1 MTEPHTDD
9 TPRRR
14 LPRGT
19 RVVVI
24 LALAIYGWSVVSLLF
39 ADFPSPGSLA
49 RNVLLRMAP
58 ATHTLYERL
67 NRDRLERAARLVRDS
82 AREMSTEDWIVE
94 SADSNAPRLPAML
107 DTAGAVEEGQSSKD
121 PLPAGRVVNI
131 ALIGVDSRMGQ
142 APARADAIQVVSIQP
157 DSAIIEI
164 LAVPRGTIVGAGYD
178 SLRQNIISY
187 ERRRGM
193 TAFLT
198 SLAALCKRGPIPW
211 YVEVG
216 FSQVIGILELLGYP
230 DPRGTLRFL
239 RSRKTFRTG
248 DIQRSWNQAQF
259 LRDNLTQR
267 FSLFRGATGEAA
279 VAAGLRFV
287 STNLSRDFC
296 VGLVHALNT
305 AGFPAHRSDAVR
317 VRILPRYHQSL
328 LDVHADPD
336 RIRTTSRV
344 SDRIVGDSL
353 RRDPRVAERLQFL
366 LRAARRDSSHPR
378 LVIDRLRVP
387 VSQHIWLQVADSR
400 QRRQL
405 RDGMI
410 GALKQAWKDVGR
422 REEAESLEALR
433 EAEDQLLRRHRP

>member
-1 MTEPHTDD
+1 M
-9 TPRRR
+9 
-14 LPRGT
+14 
-19 RVVVI
+19 
-24 LALAIYGWSVVSLLF
+24 
-39 ADFPSPGSLA
+39 
-49 RNVLLRMAP
+49 
-58 ATHTLYERL
+58 
-67 NRDRLERAARLVRDS
+67 
-82 AREMSTEDWIVE
+82 
-94 SADSNAPRLPAML
+94 
-107 DTAGAVEEGQSSKD
+107 
-121 PLPAGRVVNI
+121 
-131 ALIGVDSRMGQ
+131 
-142 APARADAIQVVSIQP
+142 
-157 DSAIIEI
+157 
-164 LAVPRGTIVGAGYD
+164 
-178 SLRQNIISY
+178 
-187 ERRRGM
+187 
-193 TAFLT
+193 
-198 SLAALCKRGPIPW
+198 
-211 YVEVG
+211 
-216 FSQVIGILELLGYP
+216 
-230 DPRGTLRFL
+230 
-239 RSRKTFRTG
+239 
-248 DIQRSWNQAQF
+248 
-259 LRDNLTQR
+259 
-267 FSLFRGATGEAA
+267 
-279 VAAGLRFV
+279 
-287 STNLSRDFC
+287 
-296 VGLVHALNT
+296 GLVHALNT